1 MLDQKV
7 ADAMQ
12 RVIAKDADRLT
23 ATGALKRLVDEF
35 GLGYKR
41 GESVYFSQADRAEM
55 RSLLT
60 AKGYSITNEP
70 MAGMSRS
77 QRLDVTPNEKAGRE
91 RVKQNRVSVK
101 AMGMQPLLIDGQQI
115 WLPPET
121 HLDADWTKLAGSIGH
136 RCIMVVENYENFN
149 RIHATTFDLPTPF
162 ESPLVVYRGDANES
176 RMDNVMQFLSKL
188 DLPVLAFVDID
199 PAGIVIANQL
209 PRLAGIVAPEMAIL
223 EELLRA
229 PQTGRRDLFQ
239 SQYPGC
245 RHVLENLSAGSPC
258 EPLWNII
265 SDHKSGLVQE
275 RWISRYVCTL
285 IPGWAAE
292 NLTH

>member
-91 RVKQNRVSVK
+91 QVKQNRFSVK
-101 AMGMQPLLIDGQQI
+101 AMGMQPLLIDGQHI
-115 WLPPET
+115 WLPPES
-121 HLDADWTKLAGSIGH
+121 HLDADWTKLADTIDH

-149 RIHATTFDLPTPF
+149 RIHTTTFDLPTPF
-162 ESPLVVYRGDANES
+162 ESPLVIYRGDAYES
-176 RMDNVMQFLSKL
+176 RQDNVKRFLAKL
-188 DLPVLAFVDID
+188 NLPVLAFVDID
-199 PAGIVIANQL
+199 PAGLVIANQL
-209 PRLAGIVAPEMAIL
+209 PRLAGVVAPDMAIL
-223 EELLRA
+223 DELLRA

-245 RHVLENLSAGSPC
+245 RHVLDNLPTDNPC
-258 EPLWNII
+258 RSLWGIV
-265 SDHKSGLVQE
+265 SEHRSGLVQE
-275 RWISRYVCTL
+275 RWIGRYACTL
-285 IPGWAAE
+285 IQS
-292 NLTH
+292 